1 MTNPR
6 NSCGRKVVD
15 DFLVGRYLAFTD
27 DFRVKKDCVRGRIQA
42 STVEAISLML
52 SESATTHFSPVISE
66 STGNVCAD
74 KSRSQLLSFW

>member
-1 MTNPR
+1 M
-6 NSCGRKVVD
+6 
-15 DFLVGRYLAFTD
+15 
-27 DFRVKKDCVRGRIQA
+27 RGRIQA
-42 STVEAISLML
+42 SAVEAISLML